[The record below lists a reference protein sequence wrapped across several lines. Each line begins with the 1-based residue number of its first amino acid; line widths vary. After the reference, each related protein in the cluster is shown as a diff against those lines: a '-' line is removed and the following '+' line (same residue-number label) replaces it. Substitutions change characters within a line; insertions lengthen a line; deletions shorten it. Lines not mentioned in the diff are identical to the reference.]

1 MGIRDENGNWCDTND
16 TTAEVVVQYFKNIYT
31 SSQPTSFDDVTGA
44 IPSKVTNEMNMKLI
58 KEFSKDKILTALK
71 QMHQTKALGPDGM
84 STIFF
89 HKYWDIV
96 GNGVTNM
103 ALNVLNS
110 NMPISEINKTNIAFI
125 LKTKS
130 PTKMTEFK
138 SISLSN
144 VAYKIIAKVLY
155 NRLKAVLP

>member
-1 MGIRDENGNWCDTND
+1 
-16 TTAEVVVQYFKNIYT
+16 
-31 SSQPTSFDDVTGA
+31 
-44 IPSKVTNEMNMKLI
+44 MKLI
-58 KEFSKDKILTALK
+58 KEFSKDEILTALK